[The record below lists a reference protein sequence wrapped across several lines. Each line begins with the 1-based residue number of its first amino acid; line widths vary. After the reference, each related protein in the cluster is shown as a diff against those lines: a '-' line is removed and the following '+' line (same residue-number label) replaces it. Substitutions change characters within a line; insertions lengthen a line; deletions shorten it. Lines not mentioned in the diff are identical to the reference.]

1 MRNTFYI
8 CKVSQLSN
16 VVSSCHWQ
24 SLKRYRKIFWNLFG
38 TEKSIATQIICR
50 FNETNVLFLTDLI
63 HFTCTIFVLHP
74 SRPLT
79 FSSVWTCSDIVHL
92 CVVIIFSLKMHST
105 SRFRS
110 ITCCSKLL
118 FKFIILKQKKDTINN
133 KYQNGENMFFCFKKL
148 SWKNNNGFC
157 LSSLHKIIMS
167 SFVICSSKAVNV
179 STVQQALIYI
189 LNSWLHPPKKN
200 VIWLPSKQ

>member
-24 SLKRYRKIFWNLFG
+24 SLKRYRKILWNLFG

-118 FKFIILKQKKDTINN
+118 FKFIILKQKKTLLTTNTRME
-133 KYQNGENMFFCFKKL
+133 KTC
-148 SWKNNNGFC
+148 
-157 LSSLHKIIMS
+157 
-167 SFVICSSKAVNV
+167 SFVSRSFHEKITMVSVWAVCTKSLCPLLLFV
-179 STVQQALIYI
+179 AARL
-189 LNSWLHPPKKN
+189 
-200 VIWLPSKQ
+200 